1 MPVPQSSLF
10 FVERASS
17 PLLILVQDV
26 SLNSDVA
33 PFSRTGKMP
42 VPQSSLFF
50 VERASSPL
58 LILVQNVNLN
68 QYFVGTAFTNKI

>member
-26 SLNSDVA
+26 SLN
-33 PFSRTGKMP
+33 
-42 VPQSSLFF
+42 
-50 VERASSPL
+50 
-58 LILVQNVNLN
+58 
-68 QYFVGTAFTNKI
+68 QYFVGTGFTNNI